1 MSAAASLFRKLDGR
15 LNPIVVKELR
25 QAVRS
30 RFVIAALLLFLAIQ
44 LVIIWLFLM
53 MNENIASDFDGG
65 RRIFSVLQGVLSA
78 TCIVF
83 IPIYTGIRFALERSG
98 NNMDL
103 FFVTTI
109 RPRTI
114 IWGKILAATILA
126 VLLYS
131 ACMPF
136 MTFTYLL
143 RGIDLPSIFRSLA
156 SSFLVVLAAVH
167 FAILAG
173 SLAASIAM
181 KILLAL
187 VGLIAMIQFLWGALY
202 YSLVVA
208 VSQARSPSSTGSFW
222 ALTWLTSSFFVAG
235 MGLFHALSTAVI
247 SPTMSNRTFP
257 VRAYL
262 TLAWLVYG
270 AVCFLFG
277 DVSAGFPG
285 VRPWAYT
292 ATLLFSAGF
301 WVAVSEREVPS
312 ARVAR
317 TIPRNRFLRGV
328 AFLFYTGAAGGV
340 IWAVLMIALTLGV
353 AVACANLFPPSAAT
367 WFTSP
372 DPYAVVKRIEI
383 MGGMGL
389 YAYCYAISAVLIRRK
404 FLSPK
409 VKYSQTWM
417 VALCLLALGAFFPL
431 LIAYIAAPA
440 RFDYIIDTLG
450 VWTAAN
456 PFMLGNDLTRP
467 TRLTFAAVWAIV
479 VTLLALPWL
488 LNQVKH
494 FRRPERPGDSGSDP
508 CGAEQL
514 RAPSGPDELRGRNH
528 EDHEETS
535 KEDGGEANG

>member
-25 QAVRS
+25 QAVRT
-30 RFVIAALLLFLAIQ
+30 RFVVAALLLFLVIQ
-44 LVIIWLFLM
+44 LVIIWLYLM

-65 RRIFSVLQGVLSA
+65 RRIFAALQGVLSA
-78 TCIVF
+78 TCIIF

-98 NNMDL
+98 NSMDL

-114 IWGKILAATILA
+114 IWGKVLAAAILA

-181 KILLAL
+181 KILLAF
-187 VGLIAMIQFLWGALY
+187 VGLIVIVQFLWGALY
-202 YSLVVA
+202 YSLAVA
-208 VSQARSPSSTGSFW
+208 VWRTRPFSSGGSFW

-257 VRAYL
+257 VRVYL

-292 ATLLFSAGF
+292 ATLLFSLGL
-301 WVAVSEREVPS
+301 WIAVSEREIPS

-317 TIPRNRFLRGV
+317 RIPRNRFLRGV
-328 AFLFYTGAAGGV
+328 TFLFYTGAAGGV
-340 IWAVLMIALTLGV
+340 LWSVLMIALTLGV
-353 AVACANLFPPSAAT
+353 ATACANLFPPSTAT
-367 WFTSP
+367 GFTSP
-372 DPYAVVKRIEI
+372 DPYAFVKRIEI

-389 YAYCYAISAVLIRRK
+389 YAYCYAISAVHIRRR

-409 VKYSQTWM
+409 VRYSQTWM
-417 VALCLLALGAFFPL
+417 VALCLFALGAFFPL
-431 LIAYIAAPA
+431 LIAYIASPA

-467 TRLTFAAVWAIV
+467 TRLTFVAVWAIV
-479 VTLLALPWL
+479 VTLLALPWFVR
-488 LNQVKH
+488 QVKH
-494 FRRPERPGDSGSDP
+494 FRRPERPAEAEGDKNP
-508 CGAEQL
+508 
-514 RAPSGPDELRGRNH
+514 RGRIQNTGTAN
-528 EDHEETS
+528 EDR
-535 KEDGGEANG
+535 GEANG